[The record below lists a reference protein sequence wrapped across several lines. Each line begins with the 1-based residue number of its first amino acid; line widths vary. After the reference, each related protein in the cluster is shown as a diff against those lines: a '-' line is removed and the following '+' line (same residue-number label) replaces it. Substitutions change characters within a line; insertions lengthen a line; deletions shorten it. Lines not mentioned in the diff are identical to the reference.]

1 MDRRE
6 AFGLSIKKL
15 RKERSLTQPE
25 LADRL
30 EGVPGL
36 RQADISKIENGRH
49 SSPEMHIAAL
59 ARALGVRSSDIS
71 IMVDEAVESG
81 GRDYPIKTPLTTP
94 EAQERTGGDCQ
105 RRSVPLVGWV
115 SAGHWDQVENPFDPE
130 VAKGLVPVGIKVS
143 DRAYA
148 LKVKGDSMT
157 NPIGWPSFPEGST
170 IIVDPIRQY
179 SSGDLVIAQVD
190 DDDEA
195 TFKRLV
201 KEAGTMVFVPLN
213 PRYQTIT
220 VTKPVHICGV
230 VVAMAE
236 KEI

>member
-6 AFGLSIKKL
+6 AFGQVIKKL

-25 LADRL
+25 LAERL
-30 EGVPGL
+30 EGIPGL
-36 RQADISKIENGRH
+36 KQADISKIETGRH
-49 SSPEMHIAAL
+49 SSPEMHVAAL
-59 ARALGVRSSDIS
+59 ASALGVRPSDIS

-81 GRDYPIKTPLTTP
+81 RLDNQVRAPLATLD
-94 EAQERTGGDCQ
+94 AHASNGGHCS

-143 DRAYA
+143 ERAYA
-148 LKVKGDSMT
+148 LMVKGDSMT

-179 SSGDLVIAQVD
+179 NSGDLVIAQVE

-195 TFKRLV
+195 IFKKLV
-201 KEAGTMVFVPLN
+201 REAGVMVLVPLN

-220 VTKPVHICGV
+220 INKPVHIRGV

-236 KEI
+236 TAI